1 MEKYYSAKQILS
13 QLLVM
18 VILTGCVASDAPRTT
33 ELSTK
38 GAVTTAGSGNGNNAG
53 ATGDATSTDDSALP
67 PKVELRHLIEPN
79 LSTDLTYTSGT
90 GYAGGGSYVR
100 KLTLPKNFAG
110 RMYLA
115 GVNVG
120 TLANRFV
127 KVRFRFGVGRTA
139 IADIPA
145 TVTQAPGITPQTPIS
160 VLVLDLRSEPFRN
173 VRLAYDLFDYN
184 EYNYAAGDTPVQDN
198 RDSNLYCRGLKVEDD
213 PTFAGV
219 GACDGLQTNAGQ
231 PAEECLYAY
240 AKVMDQ
246 GLIKQSNSVLVP
258 LAPSL
263 AQSKS
268 LTGSYYFQ
276 DYFTYQLRKPLSDTI
291 PTSAAHTIG
300 TVKFSELAVPANFTD
315 SKAVTFGVSPASVW
329 GPAVINNV
337 NYYYRGPYRLV
348 NSAEW
353 QFKFA
358 ELDGPGRLFKLSSYV
373 DYPIYATNPL
383 PDDSLSS
390 PVQNRLYY
398 NSYMF
403 PLATQISLPAN
414 VTHLSSATVEGARS
428 EAALSTAGKTLW
440 MDGANA
446 RANSINS
453 ELNHMGSCNIS
464 SSIEILAT
472 DDNGVEY
479 IIATSKD
486 VKLQLVRPT
495 NYRTDTANE
504 VLYSNFKTCSTNASC
519 GGSECCFN
527 NRCWDE
533 SLVSQCIDPTSFQ
546 GNRIVGESCVSDLEC
561 TSMCCNTTSGTCSPH
576 NTSLDPAVL
585 CSKSVGQ
592 FCIAKEWCAK
602 SPVTK
607 WLVVKTGTDADTG
620 AVTCSQ
626 RAYTT
631 LEYGDCKNGSCS
643 APVQGTKP
651 AWTPGDCSSAVTAP
665 SF

>member
-1 MEKYYSAKQILS
+1 MEKYLKPKQIIS

-18 VILTGCVASDAPRTT
+18 MMFTSCVAPDAAREGDLATA
-33 ELSTK
+33 
-38 GAVTTAGSGNGNNAG
+38 GNATTAGSTGGGGNNA
-53 ATGDATSTDDSALP
+53 TGDSPTDLAESALP

-79 LSTDLTYTSGT
+79 LATDTNYNTGT

-110 RMYLA
+110 RLYLA

-120 TLANRFV
+120 TLTNRFV

-145 TVTQAPGITPQTPIS
+145 TVVQAPGITPQTPIS
-160 VLVLDLRSEPFRN
+160 VLVLDLRSEPFRD
-173 VRLAYDLFDYN
+173 VRLNYDLFDYN
-184 EYNYAAGDTPVQDN
+184 DYDFSDADTAPVQDN
-198 RDSNLYCRGLKVEDD
+198 RDSGLYCRGLKVEDD

-219 GACDGLQTNAGQ
+219 GACDGLQVGSGQ

-246 GLIKQSNSVLVP
+246 GLIKESNSILVP

-268 LTGSYYFQ
+268 LTGGSYFQ
-276 DYFTYQLRKPLSDTI
+276 DYFTYQLRKPLADTI
-291 PTSAAHTIG
+291 PTSAAHTIS
-300 TVKFSELAVPANFTD
+300 TVKFSELAVPANSTD

-348 NSAEW
+348 NTPEW

-358 ELDGPGRLFKLSSYV
+358 SLDGPGRLFKSGSYV
-373 DYPIYATNPL
+373 DYPIYLTNPL
-383 PDDSLSS
+383 PDDNENL
-390 PVQNRLYY
+390 PTQNKLYY

-403 PLATQISLPAN
+403 PLATKIDLPAN
-414 VTHLSSATVEGARS
+414 VTHLSSTDVEDERTVHS
-428 EAALSTAGKTLW
+428 LTTQGKTLW

-453 ELNHMGSCNIS
+453 ELNHVGSCNVS

-479 IIATSKD
+479 IITSSKD

-495 NYRTDTANE
+495 QYRTDTGNE
-504 VLYSNFKTCSTNASC
+504 VLYTNFKTCSTNASC

-533 SLVSQCIDPTSFQ
+533 SLVSQCVEATSTQ
-546 GNRIVGESCVSDLEC
+546 GNRIVGDSCVSDLEC
-561 TSMCCNTTSGTCSPH
+561 NSFCCNSTSGTCSPH

-585 CSKSVGQ
+585 CAKPTGQ
-592 FCIAKEWCAK
+592 FCIAKEWCGK
-602 SPVTK
+602 SPITK
-607 WLVVKTGTDADTG
+607 WLVVKTGN
-620 AVTCSQ
+620 TCTQ
-626 RAYTT
+626 RSYTT
-631 LEYGDCKNGSCS
+631 MEYGDCKNGTCS
-643 APVQGTKP
+643 PPVQGAQP
-651 AWTPGDCSSAVTAP
+651 AWTPGDCSAAVTPP